1 MSDSGMGG
9 NDEARNRADTN
20 EAQQWRDLF
29 EEARSGLRNF
39 LSAKLPQDAD
49 VDDCLQTVFVAMLE
63 HQPDVPVAARRAW
76 LFRVAS
82 NEAALYW
89 RKRKTTDRVLE
100 KHGQYR
106 VSSEGENTVTS
117 YEIKET
123 ANHIQRAIDQ
133 FAPEVQVIVRMRV
146 QENLTFQQIAHQ
158 LDIPLGTVLTR
169 MRRAM
174 ERLRKQ
180 FRDEP

>member
-9 NDEARNRADTN
+9 HDEARKRAETL
-20 EAQQWRDLF
+20 QWRELF
-29 EEARSGLRNF
+29 EEARSGLRSF
-39 LSAKLPQDAD
+39 LLSKLPQPAD

-63 HQPDVPVAARRAW
+63 HQPEVPVAARRAW

-106 VSSEGENTVTS
+106 VSTEGENTSES
-117 YEIKET
+117 YENKET
-123 ANHIQRAIDQ
+123 ANHIQRAIDG
-133 FAPEVQVIVRMRV
+133 FAPEVQVIVRMRI
-146 QENLTFQQIAHQ
+146 QDNLTFQQIAEE

-180 FRDEP
+180 FKDEP